1 MSTFFPP
8 WVVILVVVQSNVPL
22 RTCFWPLYWT
32 SSLCRCELMPVL
44 LWNFYTGR
52 MQIVMF
58 QSVLFWNLSS
68 EPFEVILLTN
78 YKVFVFTNYLIF
90 NAFSVPLFKLL
101 KLRKDKKYLGTAFV
115 QFWSTKKEIS
125 SICPLPDLS
134 SHRVNF
140 LERHSDSELSI
151 KWK

>member
-8 WVVILVVVQSNVPL
+8 RVVILVVVQSNVPL

-44 LWNFYTGR
+44 LWNFYTGH

-58 QSVLFWNLSS
+58 QSVLFWNLLS

-90 NAFSVPLFKLL
+90 NAFSVPLFKMNNQLYSIV
-101 KLRKDKKYLGTAFV
+101 KDSNADLTVGNWNFKILPKSLIHLVNSLGLF
-115 QFWSTKKEIS
+115 
-125 SICPLPDLS
+125 
-134 SHRVNF
+134 
-140 LERHSDSELSI
+140 
-151 KWK
+151 